1 MVKLMMGL
9 KGTGKTKTL
18 IEKVNEAVTSEHG
31 NVLCIEKGN
40 KLRYDIDH
48 KVRLISTDEFGLID
62 YDMFYGFLCGLI
74 AGNYDITAIFIDSVT
89 KICRSEDMQELE
101 NFLKELQTFI
111 QDKNIKIFMTVS
123 SDTNNA
129 TEEIKKYFL

>member
-18 IEKVNEAVTSEHG
+18 IKKVNEAVTSEHG

>member
-18 IEKVNEAVTSEHG
+18 IKKVNEAVTSEHG

-89 KICRSEDMQELE
+89 KICR
-101 NFLKELQTFI
+101 
-111 QDKNIKIFMTVS
+111 
-123 SDTNNA
+123 
-129 TEEIKKYFL
+129 

>member
-1 MVKLMMGL
+1 MIKLIMGL

-18 IEKVNEAVTSEHG
+18 IENVNAAVTSEHG
-31 NVLCIEKGN
+31 DVLCIEKGD

-48 KVRLISTDEFGLID
+48 KARLISTDEYGLID

-89 KICRSEDMQELE
+89 KICRSDDIAQLEQFLSELD
-101 NFLKELQTFI
+101 TFI
-111 QDKNIKIFMTVS
+111 KDKDIKIFLTVS
-123 SDTNNA
+123 SDIQNA
-129 TEEIKKYFL
+129 TDKIKQYFA

>member
-1 MVKLMMGL
+1 MGL

-18 IEKVNEAVTSEHG
+18 IKKVNEAVTSEHG